1 MRPSFLPLQR
11 NYSPTGTV
19 TKAELFREIGWD
31 DLIKNPDYDNTC
43 AIRMSLALMKVGVP
57 IHGRMAIKK
66 GPFAGQ
72 RIEPGQLKLSNM
84 LLQKSLFGAPEKF
97 DQRSVKAG
105 VAERSGVI
113 AFFRIPGYLGGRGGH
128 IDIVSPGANDH
139 LACGS
144 ACYFNAAEF
153 WFWVLQPGGQV

>member
-11 NYSPTGTV
+11 HYPRTDTV
-19 TKAELFREIGWD
+19 GKAELFREIGWD
-31 DLIKNPDYDNTC
+31 DLIKNSAYDNTC

-72 RIEPGQLKLSNM
+72 KIEPGQLKLSNM
-84 LLQKSLFGAPEKF
+84 LVHKSLFGAPEKF
-97 DQRSVKAG
+97 TQQSVKAG
-105 VAERSGVI
+105 IAERSGVI

-128 IDIVSPGANDH
+128 IDIVSPGPNDH

-144 ACYFNAAEF
+144 GCYFNAEAF
-153 WFWVLQPGGQV
+153 WFWELAKV